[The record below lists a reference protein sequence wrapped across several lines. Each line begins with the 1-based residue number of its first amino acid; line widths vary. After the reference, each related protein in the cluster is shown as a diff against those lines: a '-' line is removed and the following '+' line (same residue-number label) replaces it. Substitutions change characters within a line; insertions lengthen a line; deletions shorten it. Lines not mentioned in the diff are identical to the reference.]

1 MSGKCRGTV
10 AIISPDQ
17 HWPAPCT
24 DIDGDYVLDEQGNS
38 SNVDFEIWFGMRPAN
53 PLPRILVGR
62 PKSTLL
68 TMYAQVAVSFFSSV
82 LFLVNAEP
90 TRSLPYEMLI
100 TRLERR

>member
-1 MSGKCRGTV
+1 MSSKCRRTV

-24 DIDGDYVLDEQGNS
+24 DINGDYVLDEQGNS

-53 PLPRILVGR
+53 PLPRILVVFGR

-68 TMYAQVAVSFFSSV
+68 TMYAQVAVS
-82 LFLVNAEP
+82 LF
-90 TRSLPYEMLI
+90 
-100 TRLERR
+100 RLYYF